1 MVEVYGYDITRVD
14 VDFGLYLANEE
25 KIDLFA
31 LKMGKHYFVGQE
43 VIEGKEVAVFL
54 FPGQRSAMAFS
65 GLVEMLVA

>member
-43 VIEGKEVAVFL
+43 VLEGKEVAVFL